1 MTDPFREAEAT
12 FSRLLERFNDKKIS
26 PQEFSDSL
34 KQLRIKDDEGR
45 FWVIGARSGKW
56 YAYEN
61 GEWIEAKPPSQMEK
75 KAICIAC
82 GFENDLEADFC
93 ARCGSGPGDGDPGAP
108 EVAYDL
114 GPEPRVEAAAQAA
127 DRPPGRRRGRR
138 PLARRQVVLLVLR
151 RPGALQ
157 RAPPRPP
164 GRRDRALRGLRR
176 PPARLLCRAPRRPLG
191 RLVVLALRRR
201 AGLRLGRGVRRG
213 RGRDLQRDPL
223 ARRRAQI
230 PPLLTSAS
238 PRAICPSDSDSSLG
252 E

>member
-61 GEWIEAKPPSQMEK
+61 GEWAEAKPPSQMEK

-93 ARCGSGPGDGDPGAP
+93 ARCGGRPDDGDPGAP

-114 GPEPRVEAAAQAA
+114 GPEPRDEAAAQAQA
-127 DRPPGRRRGRR
+127 RTDALAGSEAVVRSLDVRSFFWFFGVLGLFSGLLLGLLAGVTGLFAGFVARLPGFFVEHQGD
-138 PLARRQVVLLVLR
+138 LWGGLSFSLCGAALGFGSGGAFGAAAAAISNGILSLV
-151 RPGALQ
+151 G
-157 RAPPRPP
+157 
-164 GRRDRALRGLRR
+164 GLRF
-176 PPARLLCRAPRRPLG
+176 RR
-191 RLVVLALRRR
+191 
-201 AGLRLGRGVRRG
+201 
-213 RGRDLQRDPL
+213 
-223 ARRRAQI
+223 
-230 PPLLTSAS
+230 S
-238 PRAICPSDSDSSLG
+238 
-252 E
+252 